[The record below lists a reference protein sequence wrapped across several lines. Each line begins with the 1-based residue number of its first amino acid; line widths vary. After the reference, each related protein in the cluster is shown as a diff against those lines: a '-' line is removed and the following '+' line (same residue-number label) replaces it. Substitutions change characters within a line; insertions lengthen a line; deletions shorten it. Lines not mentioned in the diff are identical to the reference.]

1 MNCPV
6 CGADNEAAAAF
17 CYRCGSSLKS
27 AASTGPTVN
36 LGQGTTPLHN
46 TEPAS
51 LSSEPESG
59 AKVYDI
65 PAAAAPSNLST
76 SDTAF
81 GERPST
87 LPAQAPYVP
96 SYTMPPQS
104 NVPSYTPPYAATQ
117 PQQSNTALIAMLLG
131 IGSLV
136 LYALLFCFVF
146 LSPLSVVVGIPAIV
160 LGRNARREI
169 SASGGQLSGDGMA
182 QAGVI
187 LGWIDVVLSAITL
200 CGIVAF
206 FIAVAG

>member
-6 CGADNEAAAAF
+6 CGADNEASAAF
-17 CYRCGSSLKS
+17 CYRCGSSLK
-27 AASTGPTVN
+27 AASSTGPTVN
-36 LGQGTTPLHN
+36 LGQGTTPLYN
-46 TEPAS
+46 TDPVS
-51 LSSEPESG
+51 LTPEPESG

-65 PAAAAPSNLST
+65 PAAAPSDLPA

-81 GERPST
+81 GERTRT
-87 LPAQAPYVP
+87 LPAQAPYIP
-96 SYTMPPQS
+96 SYTMPPQA

-206 FIAVAG
+206 FVAVAA